1 VADKVVVLISG
12 KDPVEGRGGA
22 QHYARVH
29 ARAAVRAGFEPHTF
43 CATARTE
50 VVETGFGVVHRVR
63 SSPLQLVRRD
73 SQMEFHRSFI
83 PVHAPVVA
91 GSVERFLLRRNA
103 PCLIH
108 GFSTWGYIGVLASRW
123 LRRRGVDAPALTG
136 FYTTADHETRAKMRS
151 VGPGHGRFHRVRY
164 GIDHAWNRTVVAH
177 YERQAYVRSRLVT
190 VNYESVRRLLLE
202 TYGTGAPIRKLPYTS
217 EAAFLRSQ
225 GTEPAPLPEA
235 AARLA
240 PRDAPLIVSV
250 SRHDPRKGV
259 DVLLQALAI
268 VRGRGVP
275 YRACLVS
282 GGPLLAP
289 HRQMTAQ
296 LRIDDVTAITD
307 WVADPYVYL
316 QHADVFVLPSLE
328 EASGSLALLEALHA
342 GVAVVASNIDG
353 IPEDVAD
360 GDSALLV
367 PPGDA
372 SALAEAIIRVVT
384 DPVTRQRLARRGRK
398 TFVERFSADAFASA
412 LRETYAEV
420 LA

>member
-1 VADKVVVLISG
+1 
-12 KDPVEGRGGA
+12 
-22 QHYARVH
+22 
-29 ARAAVRAGFEPHTF
+29 
-43 CATARTE
+43 
-50 VVETGFGVVHRVR
+50 
-63 SSPLQLVRRD
+63 
-73 SQMEFHRSFI
+73 
-83 PVHAPVVA
+83 
-91 GSVERFLLRRNA
+91 
-103 PCLIH
+103 
-108 GFSTWGYIGVLASRW
+108 
-123 LRRRGVDAPALTG
+123 
-136 FYTTADHETRAKMRS
+136 
-151 VGPGHGRFHRVRY
+151 
-164 GIDHAWNRTVVAH
+164 
-177 YERQAYVRSRLVT
+177 
-190 VNYESVRRLLLE
+190 
-202 TYGTGAPIRKLPYTS
+202 
-217 EAAFLRSQ
+217 
-225 GTEPAPLPEA
+225 
-235 AARLA
+235 
-240 PRDAPLIVSV
+240 
-250 SRHDPRKGV
+250 
-259 DVLLQALAI
+259 
-268 VRGRGVP
+268 
-275 YRACLVS
+275 
-282 GGPLLAP
+282 
-289 HRQMTAQ
+289 MTAQ